1 MADFLPEH
9 FWVNSY
15 TSVEVNNCR
24 QPMWPVATV
33 LPSLTYPPP
42 ALQLFLE
49 KGLSNFQPI
58 PFLRFGWILSG
69 LEEKRIQMT

>member
-1 MADFLPEH
+1 MPMADFLLEH
-9 FWVNSY
+9 FWVNSR
-15 TSVEVNNCR
+15 TSVEVNNYR

-33 LPSLTYPPP
+33 LPYLIYPPP

-49 KGLSNFQPI
+49 TFQPI
-58 PFLRFGWILSG
+58 PVLRFGWILSG